1 MEHIFEVEYIVEP
14 AKHRNIYR
22 IVGVEIC
29 DTSLVRKKVS
39 LWDYASTLERIDKGF
54 IKNIEPHSTHSIR
67 MRWDKW
73 FTYYLVKPKD
83 FKYLDINYRLLMNA
97 LQRRSDVDKYNVLK
111 EKDAYFIIG
120 VHKDKNE
127 TRIIDCNLPAYL
139 RDNSRVVFSDSIV
152 FTLIEKEHPNIHVA
166 VETAGKSFEYKI
178 IQTRNSLGVCVN
190 VLETLELVFYRFNS
204 GYLISHFVYK
214 YLHEYVSIASDLML
228 LRTEGAFTGI
238 DGYYCLDINR
248 YNGEDTLILPKDCKV
263 LSSICLTGSDAL
275 SNLRNLVINPNF
287 KKYRHSYDDIGL
299 SKASRLKC
307 IAFSRGKKISEIWH
321 IVYELFVNY
330 SGTIYGY
337 SKELSDTRPI
347 DEEIVKASNLL
358 SSILK
363 RNIALK
369 LY

>member
-1 MEHIFEVEYIVEP
+1 MEHIFEVGYIVEP
-14 AKHRNIYR
+14 ARHKNIYR
-22 IVGVEIC
+22 IVGIEIC
-29 DTSLVRKKVS
+29 DTGLARKKVS
-39 LWDYASTLERIDKGF
+39 LWDYASTLERIDNGF
-54 IKNIEPHSTHSIR
+54 IKNIEPHSTRSIR

-83 FKYLDINYRLLMNA
+83 FKYLDINYRLMMNA

-111 EKDAYFIIG
+111 EKDAYFIVG

-139 RDNSRVVFSDSIV
+139 RDDSRVVFSDSIA
-152 FTLIEKEHPNIHVA
+152 FILREKEHPNIHIA
-166 VETAGKSFEYKI
+166 VETNGKSFEYKI
-178 IQTRNSLGVCVN
+178 IQTRNSLGVCVD

-214 YLHEYVSIASDLML
+214 YLNEYVSITSDLRML
-228 LRTEGAFTGI
+228 STEGVFTGVN
-238 DGYYCLDINR
+238 GCYCLDINR

-263 LSSICLTGSDAL
+263 LSSVCLGGSDTL
-275 SNLRNLVINPNF
+275 NNLRNLVINPNF
-287 KKYRHSYDDIGL
+287 KKYKLSYDDVGL
-299 SKASRLKC
+299 SKASGLKC
-307 IAFSRGKKISEIWH
+307 IAFSRRKKISEIWL
-321 IVYELFVNY
+321 IIYELFRGR
-330 SGTIYGY
+330 SCEIYGY
-337 SKELSDTRPI
+337 FSKLSDERPI
-347 DEEIVKASNLL
+347 DEEIEKASGFL